1 MSRQHLKL
9 QRRVARLL
17 VSWTDPHEQ
26 RPLPECNIVQQ
37 VNIAED
43 GEVNLTVQ
51 PSRPHCPCC
60 LLDLNQLR
68 QRLST
73 VKGVTFV
80 HIDVV
85 GIPGA
90 PRWTRAIN
98 R

>member
-17 VSWTDPHEQ
+17 VSWNDPHEQ
-26 RPLPECNIVQQ
+26 RPLPECNIVQH

-73 VKGVTFV
+73 IKGVSFV

>member
-17 VSWTDPHEQ
+17 VSWNDPHEQ

-43 GEVNLTVQ
+43 GEVNLTIQ

>member
-17 VSWTDPHEQ
+17 VSWNDPHEQ
-26 RPLPECNIVQQ
+26 RPLPECNIVQH

-60 LLDLNQLR
+60 LLDLNRLR